1 MSKLQQNL
9 LEHWKREDHKCPSL
23 NDPNSDFRVPTCPIC
38 SNPVPVKRGE
48 DPNLRMN
55 QHIEGGCKEKPTS
68 TSPPSNTC
76 RKQGCKTKL
85 LVPMFC
91 SSCKNSFCVKHR
103 LESDHDCQGR
113 RAASAS
119 PSRTA
124 NTKRNFA
131 KFLKDVPTRPAST
144 PITNTK
150 STSSASR
157 TGLGIQPI
165 DREHQRHRQKLED
178 KVRRGAPLTE
188 SEQVALATY
197 RSQDSGSE
205 QKNCIIC

>member
-1 MSKLQQNL
+1 MLKSSTSETGRGSKSS
-9 LEHWKREDHKCPSL
+9 KS
-23 NDPNSDFRVPTCPIC
+23 
-38 SNPVPVKRGE
+38 
-48 DPNLRMN
+48 
-55 QHIEGGCKEKPTS
+55 GCKEKPTS

-85 LVPMFC
+85 LVPMIC

-124 NTKRNFA
+124 NAKRNFT
-131 KFLKDVPTRPAST
+131 KFLKDVPARPAST
-144 PITNTK
+144 PVTNTK

-205 QKNCIIC
+205 QKNCIIS